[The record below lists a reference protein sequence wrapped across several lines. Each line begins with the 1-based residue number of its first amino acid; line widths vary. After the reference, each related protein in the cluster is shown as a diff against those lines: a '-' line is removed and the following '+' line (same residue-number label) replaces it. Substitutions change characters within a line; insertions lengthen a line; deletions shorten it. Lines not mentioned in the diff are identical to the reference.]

1 VSASFR
7 VCQFWCAKD
16 FTCKRTIRSTFEVK
30 ILVVSARGSFVFV
43 AGEKEGSGGRGRT
56 KQRAVVAVWDGR
68 KRGKIYP
75 GFGGERDPTRLL
87 TGHGRPIRSL
97 YTPHNPDVLVTTALD
112 ATVKVWDVPTGTCTK
127 TIWSKGGLQSPLS
140 YAGLVNRGAWLLT
153 SYEDGS
159 LQVWGIHTG
168 KCLLTLVSAAAAA
181 AADGAVVLP
190 RHGAARLAVSRCGRF
205 VAFAIG
211 ARIKVIDFDILADRS
226 AAGGRSGHLA
236 AAYLRKALQ
245 FVASPTA

>member
-1 VSASFR
+1 
-7 VCQFWCAKD
+7 FWCAKD
-16 FTCKRTIRSTFEVK
+16 FTCKRTIRSTFGVK
-30 ILVVSARGSFVFV
+30 ILMVSARGKFVFV
-43 AGEKEGSGGRGRT
+43 AGEQGGGGGRRK

-112 ATVKVWDVPTGTCTK
+112 ATVKIWDVPTGTCTK

-140 YAGLVNRGAWLLT
+140 NAGLVNRGAWLLT
-153 SYEDGS
+153 SYDDGS
-159 LQVWGIHTG
+159 LQVWIIQTG
-168 KCLLTLVSAAAAA
+168 KCLLTLVNAAAAAA
-181 AADGAVVLP
+181 AADGAAVLP
-190 RHGAARLAVSRCGRF
+190 RPGAARLAVSRCGRI

-211 ARIKVIDFDILADRS
+211 ARIKVIDFDRLADRS

-236 AAYLRKALQ
+236 AAYLRQALH
-245 FVASPTA
+245 FVVSPTT